1 MVIGIESANRDRTEI
16 ENVVGCF
23 VNTLALRADLS
34 GNPSF
39 VEALRRVRKATLGAT
54 SNRELPFDRLVQDLQ
69 PPRDRSRTPV
79 FQVMFSMNNTPAHP
93 LEVDG
98 FRIEQFLTR
107 NAASKFD
114 LAIEAQE
121 GGMGPHHP
129 AAADQI
135 IGTFSYRSTL
145 FRHATIERMV
155 ARLERM
161 AAEVIARPDTPI
173 GSISLMD
180 DEERAR
186 LLFDWNATDA
196 DHGPEGCLHDL
207 LDAQARARP
216 DRVAVETS
224 SAAVTYGALA
234 ARVNAL
240 AAHLRREGVGPETV
254 VALFSGPSVDAL
266 VGILGV
272 LKAGGAYLPIDPAQ
286 PAGRVAW
293 MLEDSRPLAV
303 LTTEALRPRLP
314 AHGPRSILL
323 DEPAAAT
330 EATPAVDS
338 IARPEHL
345 AYVIYTSG
353 STGKPKRVLVPHR
366 CAVNTVRAQASIVGV
381 TAGSRVA
388 QFASLGFDAS
398 VWETFMALAAGATLC
413 ILGRRE
419 DGTVDDLGAALDALR
434 VDTATLPPTVLAA
447 LEPHALPALTTVVVA
462 GERLPAALAA
472 RWAAGRRLVNAYG
485 PTEAAIC
492 ATMHEIDSGAEGD
505 PPIGRPI
512 ENVRIH
518 VLDPSGEPAPVGLPG
533 EIYIGGAGVA
543 RGYGSQAALTAR
555 QFVPD
560 PFARTPGARLYRT
573 GDRGRWR
580 DDGTL
585 EFLGRVDRQVKLR
598 GVRVELG
605 EVEAALA
612 LHPDVA
618 AVAAVVSE
626 GRPGDPRLVA
636 YVEPRAGASLDAAAL
651 QRHAKGVLPSSMV
664 PSAIVLLA
672 ALPRTA
678 SDKLDRRALPDPDAA
693 AAPAYVAPRTA
704 TETAVA
710 REFGV
715 LLGAERVG
723 AEADFFA
730 LGGHSLLAPR
740 LIARLRAELAV
751 ELPLTLL
758 FEAPTVAELSARVNA
773 ALRERPAAS
782 SQLLLALAR
791 GGAGRPLYLV
801 HPVGGGVMCYAEL
814 ARRLGARRPV
824 YALAASGL
832 EPGEHPCADLHAMA
846 ARYADAIEAVQP
858 TGPYLLGG
866 WSLGGVV
873 AFEVARLLHDRGRGT
888 SRLVLIDSQAPG
900 STTRMRLSE
909 AARFT
914 RFLHDMRGEPVEPG
928 AAAGSA
934 RGDRRRGA
942 ARMAHRARARRPTVA
957 RGHGRR
963 GRRPALCGLQR
974 PRRGHRRVSP
984 GAVPGA
990 RDALLRAGSV
1000 PRRAAAARGRGL
1012 AAAGRRGPHGRTA
1025 AGRSPLESSPRRLS
1039 TPSRRRS
1046 SAPSPTPPSRRPRW
1060 PRRRR
1065 RAPVRARARARLSGC
1080 RAM

>member
-1 MVIGIESANRDRTEI
+1 MSTGTDRQHLTLEQKRALLRELLEVEAARARAKPRAIAPVDPSRPLQPSFTQERFWFMEQLAPGSMTYNVITALRVFGPLDRDILERTFEALTERHAVLRTTFGNENGVLVQRVEPARRTAIPRIDLSDLDPEARVAEAREIAWQDANTGFDLAHGPLYRVTLLYLREDEHVLLLTWHHIAVNGWSASLILPRDFSALYLAVAKGLPSPLPRLPVQFADYAAWERRTFHGEALESQLRYWRGQLAGAPVALDLPTDLPRPATLPVDDGGHVKFTWSSGIANGLRELARRENATLFMSMATLIHVLLARYSGQYDVVIGIESANRDRTEI

-93 LEVDG
+93 LEVEG

-180 DEERAR
+180 AEERAR

-234 ARVNAL
+234 TRVNAL

-254 VALFSGPSVDAL
+254 VALFSGPSIDAL

-286 PAGRVAW
+286 PAARVAW

-492 ATMHEIDSGAEGD
+492 ATMHRARLGRG
-505 PPIGRPI
+505 GRPAH
-512 ENVRIH
+512 R
-518 VLDPSGEPAPVGLPG
+518 
-533 EIYIGGAGVA
+533 
-543 RGYGSQAALTAR
+543 
-555 QFVPD
+555 
-560 PFARTPGARLYRT
+560 
-573 GDRGRWR
+573 
-580 DDGTL
+580 
-585 EFLGRVDRQVKLR
+585 
-598 GVRVELG
+598 
-605 EVEAALA
+605 
-612 LHPDVA
+612 
-618 AVAAVVSE
+618 
-626 GRPGDPRLVA
+626 
-636 YVEPRAGASLDAAAL
+636 
-651 QRHAKGVLPSSMV
+651 
-664 PSAIVLLA
+664 SA
-672 ALPRTA
+672 
-678 SDKLDRRALPDPDAA
+678 D
-693 AAPAYVAPRTA
+693 
-704 TETAVA
+704 
-710 REFGV
+710 
-715 LLGAERVG
+715 
-723 AEADFFA
+723 
-730 LGGHSLLAPR
+730 
-740 LIARLRAELAV
+740 
-751 ELPLTLL
+751 
-758 FEAPTVAELSARVNA
+758 
-773 ALRERPAAS
+773 RERPHPR
-782 SQLLLALAR
+782 AR
-791 GGAGRPLYLV
+791 PER
-801 HPVGGGVMCYAEL
+801 
-814 ARRLGARRPV
+814 
-824 YALAASGL
+824 
-832 EPGEHPCADLHAMA
+832 
-846 ARYADAIEAVQP
+846 
-858 TGPYLLGG
+858 
-866 WSLGGVV
+866 
-873 AFEVARLLHDRGRGT
+873 
-888 SRLVLIDSQAPG
+888 
-900 STTRMRLSE
+900 
-909 AARFT
+909 
-914 RFLHDMRGEPVEPG
+914 
-928 AAAGSA
+928 
-934 RGDRRRGA
+934 
-942 ARMAHRARARRPTVA
+942 RARARRVA
-957 RGHGRR
+957 RRDLHRRR
-963 GRRPALCGLQR
+963 GRRPRIRLAA
-974 PRRGHRRVSP
+974 
-984 GAVPGA
+984 GA
-990 RDALLRAGSV
+990 D
-1000 PRRAAAARGRGL
+1000 RAAVRARPVRQD
-1012 AAAGRRGPHGRTA
+1012 AGGEALPH
-1025 AGRSPLESSPRRLS
+1025 
-1039 TPSRRRS
+1039 
-1046 SAPSPTPPSRRPRW
+1046 RRPRALA
-1060 PRRRR
+1060 RRRHAGVSR
-1065 RAPVRARARARLSGC
+1065 PR
-1080 RAM
+1080 